1 MSINDYILIFSRSF
15 LFVLATL
22 LPIVNPPAVAPIFL
36 TMTEGASAS
45 TRKLLAKRISINVF
59 VMLTLAALFGNM
71 VLSFFGLSLPIVRV
85 GGGLLVV
92 ASAWQLVNAKDPDT
106 NAHEK
111 LVENY
116 SQEKVKSSAFYP
128 LTFPIACGPGS
139 ISAAITVGASFD
151 FISAAAGV
159 MSVSAMILAVISV
172 SAILFFCLRFAA
184 RFLARL
190 GTSGTAVFMRLSAF
204 ILLCI
209 GVQIIWDGAHELIMR
224 LFADIYSTY
233 SRTSL

>member
-1 MSINDYILIFSRSF
+1 MSINDYILIISRSF
-15 LFVLATL
+15 LFVLAAL
-22 LPIVNPPAVAPIFL
+22 LPIVNPPGVAPIFL
-36 TMTEGASAS
+36 TMTEGASAQ
-45 TRKLLAKRISINVF
+45 TRKLLAKRIALNAFI
-59 VMLTLAALFGNM
+59 MLTVAALFGNM
-71 VLSFFGLSLPIVRV
+71 VLRFFGISLPIVRV

-106 NAHEK
+106 DPHEK

-116 SQEKVKSSAFYP
+116 SQEKVKASAFYP

-159 MSVSAMILAVISV
+159 MNVTGMVLAIISV
-172 SAILFFCLRFAA
+172 SLILFFCLRFAA
-184 RFLARL
+184 RFLYRL
-190 GTSGTAVFMRLSAF
+190 GPSGTAVFMRLSAF

-209 GVQIIWDGAHELIMR
+209 GVQIVWDGAHELIMR
-224 LFADIYSTY
+224 LFADISSTY

>member
-1 MSINDYILIFSRSF
+1 MSINEYILIISRSF
-15 LFVLATL
+15 LFVLAAL

-36 TMTEGASAS
+36 TMTEGASAP
-45 TRKLLAKRISINVF
+45 TRKLLAKRIALNVF
-59 VMLTLAALFGNM
+59 IMLTVAALFGNM
-71 VLSFFGLSLPIVRV
+71 VLRFFGISLPIVRV

-106 NAHEK
+106 DPHEK

-116 SQEKVKSSAFYP
+116 SQEKVKASAFYP

-159 MSVSAMILAVISV
+159 MNVTGMILAIISV
-172 SAILFFCLRFAA
+172 SLILFFCLRFAA
-184 RFLARL
+184 RFLYRL
-190 GTSGTAVFMRLSAF
+190 GPSGTAVFMRLSAF

-224 LFADIYSTY
+224 LFADISSTY